1 MLIICGL
8 FLGSRYQCI
17 SSSQHQPAMLMMIN
31 DVPDLCVVW
40 EPGSSQADT
49 HDPGETVEMIN
60 WFKLIQTTLRS
71 ALHYVTCKRK
81 DAKT

>member
-1 MLIICGL
+1 
-8 FLGSRYQCI
+8 
-17 SSSQHQPAMLMMIN
+17 MLMMIN

-81 DAKT
+81 DDDIEKMIFVKIPLLWNIQM